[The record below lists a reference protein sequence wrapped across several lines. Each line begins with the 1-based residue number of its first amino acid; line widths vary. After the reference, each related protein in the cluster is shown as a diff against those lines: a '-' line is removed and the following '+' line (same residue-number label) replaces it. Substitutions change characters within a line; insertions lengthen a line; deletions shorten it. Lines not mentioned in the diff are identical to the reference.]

1 MDNNTQFR
9 NALNFLLFSYFGIT
23 LDYEDKNIDK
33 DNILSCAVKKAFT
46 DATQRGAYY
55 AKSKNKEETEEEKK
69 EKKKKKEAFRE
80 ATQKALPEATEC
92 LKDGI
97 NKILEK
103 EVPFDK
109 QDSFDEWH
117 ENLCD
122 NIKESFDK
130 WHKKLCDNSKE
141 KSEDSLPFTYGNA
154 QKWVNMTLKYLY
166 LIDCICSEVCPDID
180 CFHSLQNISAYLHVP
195 VDSYIIEKVWEME
208 MEDNKTGCDKSC
220 LPIKSG
226 KTCKNGSRGK
236 YNSDKVEAW
245 STWDK
250 KTYENFQDKLRDKD
264 EIDDNPIDWEG
275 PAWIEIAKKRSG
287 KDKR

>member
-33 DNILSCAVKKAFT
+33 DNILSCAVKKAYE
-46 DATQRGAYY
+46 DATQRGAY
-55 AKSKNKEETEEEKK
+55 NTQLDNDE
-69 EKKKKKEAFRE
+69 
-80 ATQKALPEATEC
+80 QKAASQKAKQKATAC

-103 EVPFDK
+103 EVPIEEQKDFDL
-109 QDSFDEWH
+109 WH
-117 ENLCD
+117 EELCD
-122 NIKESFDK
+122 KIKEKFD
-130 WHKKLCDNSKE
+130 
-141 KSEDSLPFTYGNA
+141 DSLPFTYGNA

-208 MEDNKTGCDKSC
+208 GNKTGRNDSC

-236 YNSDKVEAW
+236 YASDKVEAW
-245 STWDK
+245 STWDNDKYEKNYIKLQNYLRNNK
-250 KTYENFQDKLRDKD
+250 K
-264 EIDDNPIDWEG
+264 IDNNPIDWEG

>member
-9 NALNFLLFSYFGIT
+9 DALNFLLFSYFGIT

-33 DNILSCAVKKAFT
+33 DNILSCAVKKAYE
-46 DATQRGAYY
+46 DATQRGAY
-55 AKSKNKEETEEEKK
+55 NTQLDNDE
-69 EKKKKKEAFRE
+69 
-80 ATQKALPEATEC
+80 QKAASQKAKQKATAC

-97 NKILEK
+97 NKIPEK
-103 EVPFDK
+103 EI
-109 QDSFDEWH
+109 
-117 ENLCD
+117 L
-122 NIKESFDK
+122 IKGQERFDK
-130 WHKKLCDNSKE
+130 WHEELCDKIKE
-141 KSEDSLPFTYGNA
+141 KFGDSLPFTYGNA

-180 CFHSLQNISAYLHVP
+180 WFHSVQNISAYLHVP

>member
-9 NALNFLLFSYFGIT
+9 NALNFLLFSYFGIM

-33 DNILSCAVKKAFT
+33 DNILSSAVKKAFT

-55 AKSKNKEETEEEKK
+55 AKSKNKKEEE
-69 EKKKKKEAFRE
+69 KEAFRE

-103 EVPFDK
+103 EVP
-109 QDSFDEWH
+109 
-117 ENLCD
+117 
-122 NIKESFDK
+122 IKEQKDFDK
-130 WHKKLCDNSKE
+130 WHEELCDKIKE
-141 KSEDSLPFTYGNA
+141 KFDSSLKFTYGNA

-166 LIDCICSEVCPDID
+166 LIDSICSEVCPDINY
-180 CFHSLQNISAYLHVP
+180 FHSLQNISAYLHVP

-208 MEDNKTGCDKSC
+208 GNKTGRNDSC

-236 YNSDKVEAW
+236 YASDKVEAW

-250 KTYENFQDKLRDKD
+250 KTYEKFQDKLRDKD

-275 PAWIEIAKKRSG
+275 SAWIEIAKKRSG

>member
-103 EVPFDK
+103 EVSFEEQKDFDL
-109 QDSFDEWH
+109 WH
-117 ENLCD
+117 KELCD
-122 NIKESFDK
+122 KIKEKFG
-130 WHKKLCDNSKE
+130 
-141 KSEDSLPFTYGNA
+141 DSLPFTYGNA

-166 LIDCICSEVCPDID
+166 LIDSICSEICPDID
-180 CFHSLQNISAYLHVP
+180 YFHSLQNISAYLHVP

-220 LPIKSG
+220 LPIKTD
-226 KTCKNGSRGK
+226 KKCKNGSRGK

-245 STWDK
+245 STWDNDKYEKNYIKLQNYLRNNK
-250 KTYENFQDKLRDKD
+250 K
-264 EIDDNPIDWEG
+264 IDNNPIDWEG

>member
-55 AKSKNKEETEEEKK
+55 AKSKNKEETEDEKK
-69 EKKKKKEAFRE
+69 EKKDAFRE

-109 QDSFDEWH
+109 QDSFDKWH
-117 ENLCD
+117 EELCD
-122 NIKESFDK
+122 KIKEKFD
-130 WHKKLCDNSKE
+130 S
-141 KSEDSLPFTYGNA
+141 SLKFTYGNA

-166 LIDCICSEVCPDID
+166 LIDCICSEICPDID
-180 CFHSLQNISAYLHVP
+180 YFHSLQNISAYLHVP

-208 MEDNKTGCDKSC
+208 GNKTGRNDSC

-236 YNSDKVEAW
+236 YASDKVEAW
-245 STWDK
+245 STWDNDKYEKNYMKLQNYLRNNK
-250 KTYENFQDKLRDKD
+250 K
-264 EIDDNPIDWEG
+264 IDNNPIDWEG
-275 PAWIEIAKKRSG
+275 PVWIEIAKKRSG